1 MAENTQYQ
9 KVKEITDQLEQGIQ
23 ELFESEKYME
33 WLRTMS
39 KFHDYS
45 LNNTL
50 LIAFQ
55 RPDATLVAGYTAWQ
69 KQFGRQVQKGE
80 KAIKILAPA
89 PYKEK
94 VEMEKIDPVTQKT
107 MLDADGKPVT
117 EVQEVTRP
125 AFKVV
130 NVFDVSQTDGRELP
144 SPGIDE
150 LSGDVREYEL
160 FFEAL
165 KRSCPVSMEFETIEG
180 SAKGYYHQM
189 EQRIAIREGMSQ
201 IQTIKTAIH
210 EMAHQRLHATDPLSE
225 KSEIEEQTRNSKEV
239 EAESVAYTVCR
250 HYGIDTSDYSFAYI
264 AGWSHGKE
272 TPELKASLNTIRKTA
287 NEMINEIDGHIAEIN
302 KEIEQEQED
311 RITCY
316 LKISGSMGSEYEIDR
331 IAGTIEQ
338 IEAALKEVTE
348 QEIDNISEFLEKKG
362 IAVLPV
368 ASSNDTESGRHIN
381 PEYEYDFDTN
391 QIYRDGI
398 AIGHETTREEQALR
412 LAIRIDVFA
421 RETDHYEYMDTVD
434 DREEFVMNFQKD
446 LLDGSKNVEGIMD
459 WFQSSIDEGSE
470 YSEEAITLVNE
481 MKQFVSE
488 GKAQS
493 QQEATI
499 TFYATECSEFPEMG
513 EFYGNLTLEEAFRY
527 YDQIP
532 TERMN
537 GIKGIG
543 FELHDSSMYDGQ
555 YPLMQADRVDEELIN
570 MIDHYRES
578 PLVQQAITDCKKI
591 LDERAF
597 DFAKELYDE
606 GYVYEDY
613 VMTNCVVY
621 ELREDGIE
629 LWDFT
634 TEQGKVIYEAA
645 EKGLDVRD
653 FAKPEFSVEQMKLMA
668 ELIEKGFDVTEFQS
682 NGKMIDLSEKVLSKK
697 QIADIRYFEQISFV
711 SKDDFSEEQWKIIQR
726 GIKERLDVTR
736 IADPNASVEDIKN
749 GLKELRKEYREA
761 VAAEMEQSLGLQEDG
776 KYRYYST
783 QRPVMPGTYPNGE
796 NRPVHIENFE
806 DRMSV
811 EDGQLQ
817 AWGYL
822 EYESPLSAK
831 ERDAYEL
838 KAVLPSEDRAAVP
851 EKGNERRKSVLAD
864 LHQKKEQVAGATVP
878 TKAQGKKKAKEME
891 H

>member
-1 MAENTQYQ
+1 MAENIQYQ
-9 KVKEITDQLEQGIQ
+9 KVQEITDRLEQGIQ

-55 RPDATLVAGYTAWQ
+55 KPDATLVAGYTAWQ

-94 VEMEKIDPVTQKT
+94 VEMEKIDPITQKVQ
-107 MLDADGKPVT
+107 LDAEGKPIT

-144 SPGIDE
+144 SLGIDE

-165 KRSCPVSMEFETIEG
+165 KRSCPVPMDFEEVEG

-210 EMAHQRLHATDPLSE
+210 EMAHQRLHAVDPLGNT
-225 KSEIEEQTRNSKEV
+225 EISEQTRNSKEV
-239 EAESVAYTVCR
+239 EAESVAYTVCQ

-302 KEIEQEQED
+302 KELEQEN

-331 IAGTIEQ
+331 ISGTAEQ
-338 IEAALKEVTE
+338 IEDALKEVTE
-348 QEIDNISEFLEKKG
+348 KEVENVAEFLESKG
-362 IAVLPV
+362 IAVLAV
-368 ASSNDTESGRHIN
+368 ASSIDSEPGRHIN

-398 AIGHETTREEQALR
+398 AIGHETTREEQTLR
-412 LAIRIDVFA
+412 LAIRIDAFA
-421 RETDHYEYMDTVD
+421 RETDHYEYLDTVD
-434 DREEFVMNFQKD
+434 DRDEFVMNLQND
-446 LLDGSKNVEGIMD
+446 LLEGNKNVEGIMA
-459 WFQSSIDEGSE
+459 WFQDGMV
-470 YSEEAITLVNE
+470 EESDDTKEALGLVNE
-481 MKQFVSE
+481 MKQFVE
-488 GKAQS
+488 ERKTEP

-513 EFYGNLTLEEAFRY
+513 EYHDNLTLEEAFQF

-532 TERMN
+532 AERMN

-543 FELHDSSMYDGQ
+543 FELHDGSMYDGQ

-570 MIDHYRES
+570 MIDHYKES
-578 PLVQQAITDCKKI
+578 PLVQQAIADCKKI

-597 DFAKELYDE
+597 DFAKKLYDE

-613 VMTNCVVY
+613 VMTNRVVY
-621 ELREDGIE
+621 ELREDGID
-629 LWDFT
+629 LWDFS

-653 FAKPEFSVEQMKLMA
+653 FAKPEFSVEQMKLMS

-682 NGKMIDLSEKVLSKK
+682 NGKTLDPSTKVLSEK
-697 QIADIRYFEQISFV
+697 QIADIQYFEQISSV
-711 SKDDFSEEQWKIIQR
+711 SKEDFSEEQWKVIQR
-726 GIKERLDVTR
+726 GIKERLDITQ
-736 IADPNASVEDIKN
+736 IADPNASVEDIKE
-749 GLKELRKEYREA
+749 GLKILRKEHREA
-761 VAAEMEQSLGLQEDG
+761 VAAETEMSLGLQEDG
-776 KYRYYST
+776 RYRYYST
-783 QRPVMPGTYPNGE
+783 QRPIMPGSYPNGE
-796 NRPVHIENFE
+796 NKPVHIENFDE
-806 DRMSV
+806 RKSV
-811 EDGQLQ
+811 ESGQMQ

-822 EYESPLSAK
+822 EYERPLSAK

-838 KAVLPSEDRAAVP
+838 KAVSPLQEKFAASEQGT
-851 EKGNERRKSVLAD
+851 EKKKSVLAD
-864 LHQKKEQVAGATVP
+864 LHKKQDQVAETAMPG
-878 TKAQGKKKAKEME
+878 KEKKKSKEME